1 MRGVGGA
8 AWAELQCQ
16 SAFSFL
22 RGASEPETLAQRAVE
37 LGYAALALTDRDG
50 LYGNPRFHRACQALG
65 LHALHGTT
73 LTLRRGAADARAC
86 DGSPATGDDRVVLL
100 AQDDAGWSA
109 LCRLVS
115 AARHRSRTEPVTPV
129 ETLAPRARGLL
140 ALAGPHLPEETV
152 ATLREIFGC
161 ERLLLAIHERLLH
174 RDRRGQAIARERAA
188 RYRLDLVAT
197 GGARFARREDQPV
210 HDVLTCVRHG
220 LTLDQAATRLLP
232 NAEFHLRPVAELER
246 LFRHAPG
253 AFARGAEL
261 AARCTFS
268 MERLAYC
275 FPPFPVPEGETA
287 FSRLHAL
294 VHAGARRRYRPL
306 HAAAAR
312 QLARELDLIERLD
325 LAGYFLLVH
334 DIVRFCEERDI
345 LCQGRGSAANS
356 AVCYAL
362 GITSVDPVGMG
373 LLFERFLS
381 ENRGEM
387 PDIDLDIEHAR
398 REEVIQYVYGRYGR
412 EHAALCGEVIT
423 YRARSALRDAGKA
436 LGFTLAELEALTSR
450 LDRRW
455 DGDPGALPPEWA
467 AHAGDPRVPHLL
479 RLAAA
484 LDGLPRHVA
493 THVGGM
499 IITGPPLNDVMPTEP
514 AAMEGRTI
522 VPWDK
527 DDLAALGILKIDL
540 LGLGMLTALAGTF
553 RLVNRF
559 PTGGGAGGSAGG
571 EPLALHTV
579 PAEDASTWDMLCRA
593 DTVGVFQVESR
604 AQMNCLPRLLPRR
617 FYDLVVE
624 VALIRPGPIQG
635 DMVHPYL
642 RRRAGQEAVSYA
654 HPSLRPILERTLGVP
669 LFQEQGMR
677 IAMTA
682 AGFTGSE
689 ADELRR
695 AMGHKRSRER
705 MAACSTKLIEGLSR
719 HGIPRAAAETIYKQL
734 TAFADYGF
742 PESHAASFARLAW
755 ASSWLKQH
763 YPAHFLCALLNSQP
777 MGFYPPAVLVSDGQR
792 HGVRVLPVDVL
803 QSDWDCTL
811 QWVEAGTE
819 SRGARVAPAA
829 AQEMARP
836 GDAAGLRGDPA
847 PAVGTGAGSSGAP
860 DMSRVVKESRSLA
873 SAGVAPQEQSDG
885 NAPDYAVPRASPDV
899 ADVMGAAAGFS
910 PAVEDPW
917 TTGDSPPR
925 GLRRPVLGVRLGLS
939 LVRGIGA
946 KHEAG
951 VRAGLASVFERG
963 PFVSP
968 EDFARRTGL
977 PASVLE
983 HLARLGA
990 LAGFEARRRHAL
1002 WLVARMARRVPG
1014 PLAEPLPPE
1023 GDVTLPALSEQEA
1036 VRECYRMAGVSVERH
1051 PLALLRPR
1059 LHAAGVLPAGE
1070 LLARGPAA
1078 RGREV
1083 WVAGLAICR
1092 QRPPTA
1098 GGLTFVTLED
1108 ETGFANL
1115 LVPPA
1120 VAARDREGLHAM
1132 VVLGVGRLE
1141 FAEGVVNVKATRL
1154 ISLDGGRA
1162 IEGVPRHDYR

>member
-1 MRGVGGA
+1 MGGTQGA
-8 AWAELQCQ
+8 PWADLQCQ

-22 RGASEPETLAQRAVE
+22 RGASEPETLVQRAVE
-37 LGYAALALTDRDG
+37 LGYSALALTDRDG
-50 LYGNPRFHRACQALG
+50 LYGNPRFHRACKELG
-65 LHALHGTT
+65 LAAVHGVT
-73 LTLRRGAADARAC
+73 LTLRRGARDARAA

-115 AARHRSRTEPVTPV
+115 AARHRSRTAPVTPV
-129 ETLAPRARGLL
+129 ESLAPHARSLL

-152 ATLREIFGC
+152 ATLREIFGP
-161 ERLLLAIHERLLH
+161 RGLFLALHERLLH
-174 RDRRGQAIARERAA
+174 RDRRGQALARERAA
-188 RYRLDLVAT
+188 RYRLPLVAT
-197 GGARFARREDQPV
+197 GGARFARREDKPV

-220 LTLDQAATRLLP
+220 LTLDEAATRLLP

-253 AFARGAEL
+253 AFARGPEL

-268 MERLAYC
+268 MDRLAYC

-334 DIVRFCEERDI
+334 DIVRFCEEHDI

-362 GITSVDPVGMG
+362 GITSVDPVGLG

-412 EHAALCGEVIT
+412 DHAALCGEVIT
-423 YRARSALRDAGKA
+423 YRTRSALRDAGKA
-436 LGFTLAELEALTSR
+436 LGFTLAELEKLTSR

-455 DGDPGALPPEWA
+455 DGDSGALPPEWS
-467 AHAGDPRVPHLL
+467 AHRDDPRVPHLL
-479 RLAAA
+479 RMAAA

-540 LGLGMLTALAGTF
+540 LGLGMLTALAKTF

-559 PTGGGAGGSAGG
+559 PTDGAGGAPRG

-579 PAEDASTWDMLCRA
+579 PPDDAATWDMLCRA

-604 AQMNCLPRLLPRR
+604 AQMNCLPRLKPRR

-755 ASSWLKQH
+755 ASSWLKRH
-763 YPAHFLCALLNSQP
+763 HPAHFLCALLNSQP
-777 MGFYPPAVLVSDGQR
+777 MGFYPPAVLVSDAQR

-811 QWVEAGTE
+811 QWVEAGTG
-819 SRGARVAPAA
+819 SPRAGAAPAA
-829 AQEMARP
+829 TDKVARP
-836 GDAAGLRGDPA
+836 GVAAELRGDPA
-847 PAVGTGAGSSGAP
+847 PADGTGAGSSGAP
-860 DMSRVVKESRSLA
+860 DRSHVKESRSLA
-873 SAGVAPQEQSDG
+873 SAGVAPREESDG
-885 NAPDYAVPRASPDV
+885 DVPHDAAPRTTPDATAVV
-899 ADVMGAAAGFS
+899 GAAPGFS
-910 PAVEDPW
+910 PGVDDPW
-917 TTGDSPPR
+917 TSGGSPPR

-951 VRAGLASVFERG
+951 VRAGLASVAERG

-977 PASVLE
+977 PAAVLE

-1002 WLVARMARRVPG
+1002 WLVARMARRAPG

-1023 GDVTLPALSEQEA
+1023 GDVTLPALSAGEA
-1036 VRECYRMAGVSVERH
+1036 VRESYRMAGVSVERH
-1051 PLALLRPR
+1051 PLELLRPR

-1120 VAARDREGLHAM
+1120 VATRDREGLHAM
-1132 VVLGVGRLE
+1132 IVLGVGRLE

-1154 ISLDGGRA
+1154 IPLDDGRP